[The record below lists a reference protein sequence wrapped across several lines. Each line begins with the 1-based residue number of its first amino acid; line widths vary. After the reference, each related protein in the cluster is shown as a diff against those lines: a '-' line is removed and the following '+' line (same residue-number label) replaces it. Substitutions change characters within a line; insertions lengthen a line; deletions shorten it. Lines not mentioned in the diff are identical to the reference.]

1 MKPLTKQTI
10 LTPKKGLVGWSSNT
24 NIDDICNRIEGYFF
38 TEEQLKEFIGE
49 VFDKG
54 QNSYCENCFIQENKT
69 TNGQDTIGLNCNKV
83 EVEKQELIKQLL
95 Q

>member
-54 QNSYCENCFIQENKT
+54 TDVPDVKT
-69 TNGQDTIGLNCNKV
+69 LTIMKQDWL
-83 EVEKQELIKQLL
+83 EVSKKLKQELIKQLL